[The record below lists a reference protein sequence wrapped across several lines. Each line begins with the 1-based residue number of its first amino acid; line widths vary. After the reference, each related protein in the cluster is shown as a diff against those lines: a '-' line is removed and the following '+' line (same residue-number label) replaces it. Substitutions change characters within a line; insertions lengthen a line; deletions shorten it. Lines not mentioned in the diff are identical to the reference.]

1 MEEKEQKKIK
11 FINLIV
17 LILVILI
24 IAAIVIGMIVK
35 GKRHQERIEQYQKQ
49 FETTNHINT
58 NEGE

>member
-1 MEEKEQKKIK
+1 MEEKEPKKIK

-24 IAAIVIGMIVK
+24 MAAIVIGMIVK

-49 FETTNHINT
+49 SQTENYIGT